1 MYLDFSSISLRRGMM
16 KAPVLPVPFLARA
29 MMLLRAMMRGMDSSW
44 MGVGT
49 R

>member
-1 MYLDFSSISLRRGMM
+1 MYLEVSSISFSSGIR
-16 KAPVLPVPFLARA
+16 KPPVLPVPFLARA
-29 MMLLRAMMRGMDSSW
+29 MMLLRVVMRGMDSSW